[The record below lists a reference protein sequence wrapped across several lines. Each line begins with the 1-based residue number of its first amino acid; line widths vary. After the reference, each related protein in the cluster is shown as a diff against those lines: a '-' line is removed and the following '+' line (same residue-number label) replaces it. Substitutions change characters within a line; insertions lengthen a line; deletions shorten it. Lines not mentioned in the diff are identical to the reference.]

1 MNDETRSATPPHMDG
16 MGELAS
22 DSDAFRSDVAPND
35 LKDKASQKEPPVA
48 RPARRPVAPYLALG
62 LAVLIAG
69 FVFVLARAPKGDGPE
84 SAATPLLNAAAP
96 NLGGTT
102 LDGGSFNLASRRGS
116 WVVVNFFSTTC
127 IPCRD
132 EHPALVEFHNAQ
144 AAKPQEA
151 RAELVSSVFFDSETN
166 VRKFFT
172 EQGGGNWPIVLDTN
186 NANAL
191 AYSVAKVPETW
202 IIDPNGVVRK
212 HVIEALSA
220 ERLELLLT
228 QLRA

>member
-1 MNDETRSATPPHMDG
+1 MSDETRSAAAPHHMNGTSEPVPDT
-16 MGELAS
+16 AS
-22 DSDAFRSDVAPND
+22 GDVDIETAYAEAPGLD
-35 LKDKASQKEPPVA
+35 PG
-48 RPARRPVAPYLALG
+48 RRPVAPYLALG

-96 NLGGTT
+96 NFGGTT

-127 IPCRD
+127 VPCRD
-132 EHPALVEFHNAQ
+132 EHPALVEFNNAQ

-166 VRKFFT
+166 VREFFA
-172 EQGGGNWPIVLDTN
+172 EQGGGNWPIVLDPN

-228 QLRA
+228 QLRG